1 MRVIAARLETSS
13 NFDARVCNFDARV
26 PESDLAQLLLSISD
40 DSVFDGTSMIRF
52 KWFLIFRHALLALLV
67 TGCASAPQ
75 PMAQIEIPVFPPP
88 PADARFIFERSLTNS
103 ADVELESEES
113 QFRRLITGEARTGVG
128 LGKPFGV
135 TAHQGRVFVSDTLKR
150 LVHAFDIR
158 EGRYFE
164 IGIEG
169 QGSLSKPMG
178 VDVDLNGHLFVC
190 DASLKQVLVYDRDGN
205 FLRRIG
211 EPGMFDRPA
220 GLTVNRNGSR
230 VYVVDTGGVTST
242 RHRVLVFDAYNGA
255 LLHTIS
261 RRGHGE
267 GELNLPRDATIGA
280 NGNLF
285 VVDGGNFRVQE
296 FTADGEF
303 VRSFGSIGRQ
313 SGQFARPKGI
323 GVDQSGNVYVVDT
336 AFGNFQIFNDDGQL
350 LLAVGSRNSSPGP
363 AHFMLPAGLALD
375 EDGRIFMVDQ
385 YFRKVDVFRPVS
397 LAADQGWLVPEA
409 LASQ

>member
-1 MRVIAARLETSS
+1 MMQLRPKA
-13 NFDARVCNFDARV
+13 
-26 PESDLAQLLLSISD
+26 DLAQLLLGIPD
-40 DSVFDGTSMIRF
+40 DSIFDGTSMTRF
-52 KWFLIFRHALLALLV
+52 KWFLIIRHALLALLV

-75 PMAQIEIPVFPPP
+75 PMTEIEIPVFPPP

-103 ADVELESEES
+103 ADVEFESEES
-113 QFRRLITGEARTGVG
+113 QFRRFITGEARTGIG

-135 TAHQGRVFVSDTLKR
+135 AAHQGRVFVSDTLKR
-150 LVHAFDIR
+150 QVHAFDIR
-158 EGRYFE
+158 EGRYLE
-164 IGIEG
+164 IGTEG
-169 QGSLSKPMG
+169 PGALAKPMG

-190 DASLKQVLVYDRDGN
+190 DATLKQVLVYDRDGN

-220 GLTVNRNGSR
+220 GLTVNANGSR
-230 VYVVDTGGVTST
+230 VFVVDTGGVTSA
-242 RHRVLVFDAYNGA
+242 RHRVLVFDAYSGA

-261 RRGHGE
+261 QRGHGD

-296 FTADGEF
+296 FTADGKF
-303 VRSFGSIGRQ
+303 VRSFGTIGRQ

-323 GVDQSGNVYVVDT
+323 GVDQNGNVYVVDT
-336 AFGNFQIFNDDGQL
+336 AFGNFQIFNADGQL

-363 AHFMLPAGLALD
+363 AHFMLPAGLAID
-375 EDGRIFMVDQ
+375 EDGRIYMVDQ

-397 LAADQGWLVPEA
+397 LAADQGWLVPAA